1 MKGKVRRLKMIQGRL
16 PQPPPS
22 SQERIAL
29 AVWDAMRESHARHN
43 PEIHYAER
51 PTQEELAPLLEL
63 ARKTMEEVAED
74 E

>member
-1 MKGKVRRLKMIQGRL
+1 MNRRLQRLKMIQGRL

-22 SQERIAL
+22 TQERIAL
-29 AVWDAMRESHARHN
+29 AVWDAMRDHHARDN

-51 PTQEELAPLLEL
+51 PTQQELAPLLEL